1 MKQAGL
7 SSITAS
13 KENLLRV
20 AAGHNFKSYFRM
32 KKTIVFVLAFTLSG
46 MASFA
51 QNDPSFSQYMFN
63 EKIFN
68 PASLSLTNTFDF
80 SLVARQ
86 QWVGFDDA
94 PSSQVF
100 NASTYLQD
108 IYGGL
113 GLNIINDKLGYENFL
128 TVRANYAF
136 PVQVG
141 VVSHLIFGLG
151 AGIVNRTI
159 DGTGL
164 TYEDPNDPN
173 GLFTKETYTRPDF
186 SFGMEYTDPNLRM
199 GFAVTHLHRSALHAG
214 IDYAPRHYYMYGK
227 YRFDNIVPKV
237 DLEPYLLIKSNR
249 RSTQFDINM
258 IAYYDKQVWA
268 GLSYRLGDAF
278 SAMLGYAITSNI
290 KVGYAY
296 DYSIGVNRRYSG
308 GSHEIMILASLGGF
322 NKERI
327 SPNTPRIFN

>member
-1 MKQAGL
+1 MSTK
-7 SSITAS
+7 STR
-13 KENLLRV
+13 LLRV
-20 AAGHNFKSYFRM
+20 KNGHLFKSSFGM
-32 KKTIVFVLAFTLSG
+32 KKTLVFILALSLSG

-68 PASLSLTNTFDF
+68 PASLKLTNTFDF

-86 QWVGFDDA
+86 QWVGFDKA

-113 GLNIINDKLGYENFL
+113 GINVINDKLGYENFL
-128 TVRANYAF
+128 TIRANYAF

-151 AGIVNRTI
+151 AGVVNRTI
-159 DGTGL
+159 DGTDL

-173 GLFTKETYTRPDF
+173 GLFSRETYTKPDF

-199 GFAVTHLHRSALHAG
+199 GFAITHLYRSVEHSG

-227 YRFDNIVPKV
+227 YRFDNVFPKV
-237 DLEPYLLIKSNR
+237 DLEPYLLIKSNQ
-249 RSTQFDINM
+249 RSTQFDLNM
-258 IAYYDKQVWA
+258 TAYYDKLLWT
-268 GLSYRLGDAF
+268 GLSYRLGDAV
-278 SAMLGYAITSNI
+278 SAMLGYTITPTI
-290 KVGYAY
+290 RVGYAY
-296 DYSIGVNRRYSG
+296 DYSIGVNRKYSG
-308 GSHEIMILASLGGF
+308 GSHEIMILASFGGF
-322 NKERI
+322 NKEKV

>member
-1 MKQAGL
+1 MKRTGL
-7 SSITAS
+7 NHMKAKT
-13 KENLLRV
+13 EHFLRV
-20 AAGHNFKSYFRM
+20 VRGHLFKSFFGM
-32 KKTIVFVLAFTLSG
+32 KKTLVFILALTLSG

-68 PASLSLTNTFDF
+68 PASLQLTNTFDF

-86 QWVGFDDA
+86 QWIGFDNA

-100 NASTYLQD
+100 NASSYIQD

-113 GLNIINDKLGYENFL
+113 GINIINDKLGYENFL
-128 TVRANYAF
+128 TIRANYAF

-151 AGIVNRTI
+151 AGVVNRTI
-159 DGTGL
+159 DGTQL

-173 GLFTKETYTRPDF
+173 GLFTKETYTKPDF
-186 SFGMEYTDPNLRM
+186 SFGLEYTDPNLRM
-199 GFAVTHLHRSALHAG
+199 GFAITHLYRSVENAG

-227 YRFDNIVPKV
+227 YRFDNVFPNV
-237 DLEPYLLIKSNR
+237 DLEPYLLIKSNQ
-249 RSTQFDINM
+249 RSTQFDVNM
-258 IAYYDKQVWA
+258 MAYFNKLLWT
-268 GLSYRLGDAF
+268 GFSYRLGDAV
-278 SAMLGYAITSNI
+278 SAMLGYAISPAI
-290 KVGYAY
+290 RVGYAY

-308 GSHEIMILASLGGF
+308 GSHEIMIQASLGGF
-322 NKERI
+322 NKERV

>member
-1 MKQAGL
+1 
-7 SSITAS
+7 
-13 KENLLRV
+13 
-20 AAGHNFKSYFRM
+20 M
-32 KKTIVFVLAFTLSG
+32 KKTIVFVLALTFTG
-46 MASFA
+46 MVTFA

-68 PASLSLTNTFDF
+68 PASLRLTNTLDF

-86 QWVGFDDA
+86 QWVGFENA

-108 IYGGL
+108 IYGGV
-113 GLNIINDKLGYENFL
+113 GLNIIHDKLGYENFL

-141 VVSHLIFGLG
+141 VVSHVIFGLG
-151 AGIVNRTI
+151 AGLVNRTI
-159 DGTGL
+159 DGTQL
-164 TYEDPNDPN
+164 TYEDPNDTH

-199 GFAVTHLHRSALHAG
+199 GFAITHLHRSAMNAG

-227 YRFDNIVPKV
+227 YRFDNVFEKV

-258 IAYYDKQVWA
+258 MAYYDKQLWT
-268 GLSYRLGDAF
+268 GFSYRLGDAL
-278 SAMLGYAITSNI
+278 SAMLGYAITPVI

-308 GSHEIMILASLGGF
+308 GSHEIMIQATLGGF

>member
-1 MKQAGL
+1 MEKPEKVPGGL
-7 SSITAS
+7 ND
-13 KENLLRV
+13 KN
-20 AAGHNFKSYFRM
+20 NPRM
-32 KKTIVFVLAFTLSG
+32 KRLSLLLFLYLISVLTVSG
-46 MASFA
+46 

-68 PASLSLTNTFDF
+68 PASLNLSNTIDF

-86 QWVGFDDA
+86 QWVGFDNA

-108 IYGGL
+108 IYGGI

-141 VVSHLIFGLG
+141 IISHLIFGIG

-159 DGTGL
+159 DGTQL
-164 TYEDPNDPN
+164 IYEDPNDPN
-173 GLFTKETYTRPDF
+173 ALLSKETFTRPDF
-186 SFGMEYTDPNLRM
+186 SFGVEYKDPNLRM
-199 GFAVTHLHRSALHAG
+199 GFAVTHLHRSAMYAG
-214 IDYAPRHYYMYGK
+214 IEYTPRHYYLYGK
-227 YRFDNIVPKV
+227 YRFDNVFEKI

-249 RSTQFDINM
+249 RSTQFDLNM
-258 IAYYDKQVWA
+258 TAYYDKTMWA

-278 SAMLGYAITSNI
+278 SAMLGMAITEKI
-290 KVGYAY
+290 RVGYAY

-308 GSHEIMILASLGGF
+308 GSHELMMLVTLDGF
-322 NKERI
+322 NRQKTL
-327 SPNTPRIFN
+327 PNTPRIFN

>member
-1 MKQAGL
+1 MKAK
-7 SSITAS
+7 T
-13 KENLLRV
+13 EHLLRV
-20 AAGHNFKSYFRM
+20 LRGHLFKSFFGM
-32 KKTIVFVLAFTLSG
+32 KKTLVFILALTLSG

-68 PASLSLTNTFDF
+68 PASLKLTNTFDF

-86 QWVGFDDA
+86 QWIGFDNA

-108 IYGGL
+108 IYGGV
-113 GLNIINDKLGYENFL
+113 GINIINDKLGYENFL
-128 TVRANYAF
+128 TIRANYAF

-159 DGTGL
+159 DGTEL

-173 GLFTKETYTRPDF
+173 GLFSKETYTKPDF

-199 GFAVTHLHRSALHAG
+199 GFAVTHLYRSVQNAG

-227 YRFDNIVPKV
+227 YRFDNVFPNV
-237 DLEPYLLIKSNR
+237 DLEPYLLIKSNQ
-249 RSTQFDINM
+249 RSTQFDVNM
-258 IAYYDKQVWA
+258 TAYFNDMLWT
-268 GLSYRLGDAF
+268 GFSYRLGDAV
-278 SAMLGYAITSNI
+278 SAMLGYAISPAI
-290 KVGYAY
+290 RVGYAY

-308 GSHEIMILASLGGF
+308 GSHEIMIQAALGGF
-322 NKERI
+322 NKERV

>member
-1 MKQAGL
+1 MKAK
-7 SSITAS
+7 T
-13 KENLLRV
+13 EHLLRV
-20 AAGHNFKSYFRM
+20 VRGHLFKSFFGM
-32 KKTIVFVLAFTLSG
+32 KKTLVFILALTLSG

-68 PASLSLTNTFDF
+68 PASLKLTNTFDF

-86 QWVGFDDA
+86 QWIGFDNA

-108 IYGGL
+108 IYGGV
-113 GLNIINDKLGYENFL
+113 GINIINDKLGYENFL
-128 TVRANYAF
+128 TIRANYAF

-159 DGTGL
+159 DGTEL
-164 TYEDPNDPN
+164 TYEDPNDPS
-173 GLFTKETYTRPDF
+173 GLFSKETYTKPDF

-199 GFAVTHLHRSALHAG
+199 GFAVTHLYRSVQNAG

-227 YRFDNIVPKV
+227 YRFDNVFPNV
-237 DLEPYLLIKSNR
+237 DLEPYLLIKSNQ
-249 RSTQFDINM
+249 RSTQFDVNM
-258 IAYYDKQVWA
+258 TAYFNDMLWT
-268 GLSYRLGDAF
+268 GFSYRLGDAV
-278 SAMLGYAITSNI
+278 SAMLGYAISPAI
-290 KVGYAY
+290 RVGYAY

-308 GSHEIMILASLGGF
+308 GSHEIMIQAALGGF
-322 NKERI
+322 NKERV